1 LAESHENSAAACADI
16 PENRVRNIGTRRIIR
31 VFCKLARIRWARIK
45 WLRASVEFHVEQH
58 NTQMPHAAFSG
69 QTPDEIYF
77 GTAANLP
84 ADLAA
89 ARDLA
94 RAARLA
100 ANRGLSCD
108 RCLSEQVTPPDAEIP
123 P

>member
-1 LAESHENSAAACADI
+1 MSTPSDQPLVISTTACADI
-16 PENRVRNIGTRRIIR
+16 PENPARQNGIRRVIQLSGTPTQD
-31 VFCKLARIRWARIK
+31 A
-45 WLRASVEFHVEQH
+45 
-58 NTQMPHAAFSG
+58 QMPHAAFSG
-69 QTPDEIYF
+69 QTLDEI
-77 GTAANLP
+77 AANLP
-84 ADLAA
+84 TALAA

-108 RCLSEQVTPPDAEIP
+108 RCIGEQVTPAESEIP

>member
-1 LAESHENSAAACADI
+1 MSPS
-16 PENRVRNIGTRRIIR
+16 RTRRSKPSLCSLRHQWLYVNSLGSIER
-31 VFCKLARIRWARIK
+31 
-45 WLRASVEFHVEQH
+45 LRALVDFYVEQH

-69 QTPDEIYF
+69 QTPDEMYL
-77 GTAANLP
+77 GAAAHLP
-84 ADLAA
+84 AELAA

-94 RAARLA
+94 RVARLA

-108 RCLSEQVTPPDAEIP
+108 RCLAEQVTPPGSEIP